1 MEFLTTSQIAEKWG
15 LTERRIRMMCQ
26 EGKIEGAF
34 LVGKTWNIPENA
46 EKPQRVNAKLVS
58 TKEKWKE
65 ILSLKEE
72 LDHKRPL
79 TEAELKRLN
88 EEFMIEYTYNS
99 NAIEGS
105 TLTLKETSLVL
116 QGITINKKPL
126 KEHLEAI
133 GHKDA
138 FYYVCDLVREKTPLT
153 ESIIKQI
160 HSLVL
165 VAEPQDRGVY
175 RKLPVRILGANHT
188 PPQPYLVPKQME
200 DLIINYKKWIK
211 TKNIVEVVSLLHL
224 NFEFI
229 HPFIDGNGRTGRL
242 LVNLVL
248 MQNGFPP
255 IDIKFSDRQ
264 RYYDCFEDFAVSN
277 KPRAMIDLISD
288 LLIQRL
294 KEYLNILSSK
304 S

>member
-1 MEFLTTSQIAEKWG
+1 MKYLTTSQIAEKWG

-46 EKPQRVNAKLVS
+46 EKPKRVNAKSVS
-58 TKEKWKE
+58 PKNKLKE

-88 EEFMIEYTYNS
+88 EEFMVEYTYNS

-165 VAEPQDRGVY
+165 VAEPQDRGIY

-200 DLIINYKKWIK
+200 DLMIYYKKWIK

-264 RYYDCFEDFAVSN
+264 RYYDCFEDFAISN
-277 KPRAMIDLISD
+277 KPTAMIDLISD

-294 KEYLNILSSK
+294 KEYLSILS
-304 S
+304 

>member
-46 EKPQRVNAKLVS
+46 EKPKRVNAKSVS
-58 TKEKWKE
+58 PKNKLKE

-72 LDHKRPL
+72 LDHKKPL

>member
-46 EKPQRVNAKLVS
+46 EKPKRVNAKSVS
-58 TKEKWKE
+58 PKNKLKE

-200 DLIINYKKWIK
+200 DLMINYKKWIK

-264 RYYDCFEDFAVSN
+264 RYYDCFEDFAISN
-277 KPRAMIDLISD
+277 KPTAMIDLISD

-294 KEYLNILSSK
+294 KEYLSILS
-304 S
+304 